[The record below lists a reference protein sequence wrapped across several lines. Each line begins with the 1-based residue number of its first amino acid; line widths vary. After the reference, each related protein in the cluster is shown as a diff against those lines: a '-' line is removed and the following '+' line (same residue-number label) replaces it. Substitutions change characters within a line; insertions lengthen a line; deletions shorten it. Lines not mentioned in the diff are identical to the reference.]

1 MLKGLNFED
10 KDAFIIEKNQRNDT
24 IHYWVKDSL
33 LYKQDTLALSLT
45 YLYTDTLNQLIP
57 RTDTLKLV
65 SKQKTLT
72 KEEPEKKKKKKK
84 KDEEDEPI
92 PTKFLPVNV
101 NAPSSMDVYG
111 YISLNFEEPIASFDT
126 AAIHL
131 RQKVD
136 TIWKDVPFEFE
147 QDSLNLRRFN
157 LYPGNDWEATMEYEF
172 SVDSTAFHG
181 IYGLF
186 TDKIKQSFKVRSE
199 DEYFTLHFNVTG
211 ADPMAFVELLDA
223 QDKVVRKRRIDKG
236 MADFYFLNPG
246 KYGARLINATNG
258 NGEWDTGDYAKG
270 QQPEA
275 VYYYPNILE
284 YKALWDTTQ
293 NWDIHATPVDKQKPD
308 ELKKQKPDEDK
319 RKKDR
324 EQDNQNRRR
333 R

>member
-1 MLKGLNFED
+1 MSS
-10 KDAFIIEKNQRNDT
+10 RWT
-24 IHYWVKDSL
+24 R
-33 LYKQDTLALSLT
+33 
-45 YLYTDTLNQLIP
+45 QL
-57 RTDTLKLV
+57 
-65 SKQKTLT
+65 
-72 KEEPEKKKKKKK
+72 
-84 KDEEDEPI
+84 
-92 PTKFLPVNV
+92 
-101 NAPSSMDVYG
+101 
-111 YISLNFEEPIASFDT
+111 
-126 AAIHL
+126 
-131 RQKVD
+131 
-136 TIWKDVPFEFE
+136 
-147 QDSLNLRRFN
+147 
-157 LYPGNDWEATMEYEF
+157 
-172 SVDSTAFHG
+172 FHG

-246 KYGARLINATNG
+246 KYGARLINDTNG
-258 NGEWDTGDYAKG
+258 NGEWDTGDYAKDSSRKLSTITRI
-270 QQPEA
+270 
-275 VYYYPNILE
+275 YWSIKL
-284 YKALWDTTQ
+284 LWDTTQ